1 MAFSFSKALV
11 LACSFCLFA
20 SLAFGRDFSIVG
32 YSSEDLKSMDKLIE
46 LFESWMSKHGK
57 IYQSIEEKLLR
68 FEIFKDNLKHIDE
81 RNKVVSNYWLGL
93 NEFADLSH
101 QEFKNKYLGLK
112 VDYSRRRESPEEFTY
127 KDVELPKSV
136 DWRKKGA
143 VAPVKNQGSCGSCWA
158 FSTVAAV
165 EGINQIVTGNLT
177 SLSEQELIDCD
188 RTYNNGCNGGLMDYA
203 FSFIVENGGLHKEED
218 YPYIM
223 EEGTCEMTKEE
234 TEVVTIS
241 GYHDVP
247 QNNEQSLLK
256 ALANQPLS
264 VAIEASGRDFQFYSG
279 GVFDGHCGSDLD
291 HGVAAVGYG
300 TAKGV
305 DYIIVKNSWG
315 SKWGEKGYIRMRRN
329 IGKPEGICGIYKM
342 ASYPTKKKCPFFLI
356 LSLFSCIHIS
366 TTITMAF
373 SSSKALFLACSFCLF
388 ASLAV
393 AGDFSIVGYS
403 SEDLKSMDKLIELF
417 ESWMSRH
424 GKIYQ
429 SIEEKLHR
437 FDIFK
442 DNLKH
447 IDERNKVVSNY
458 WLGLNEFAD
467 LSHQEF
473 KNKYLGL
480 KVDYSRRR
488 ESPEEFTYKDFEL
501 PKSVDWRK
509 KGAVTQVKNQGSC
522 GSCWAFSTVAAVEGI
537 NQIVTGNLT
546 SLSEQELIDCDRTY
560 NNGCNGGLMD
570 YAFSFI
576 VENGGLHKEE
586 DYPYIM
592 EEGTCEMTKEE
603 TEVVT
608 ISGYHDVPQNNEQS
622 LLKALV
628 NQPLSVAIEASGR
641 DFQFYSGGVFDGHC
655 GSDLD
660 HGVAAV
666 GYGTSK
672 GVNYIIVKNSW
683 GSKWGEK
690 GYIRMRRNIG
700 KPEGICGIYKM
711 ASYPTKK
718 K

>member
-1 MAFSFSKALV
+1 MEHSWDLIEFSNQHAKLRTLALV
-11 LACSFCLFA
+11 LIACSFCLFA

-46 LFESWMSKHGK
+46 LFESWMSRHGK
-57 IYQSIEEKLLR
+57 IYENIEEKLLR

-101 QEFKNKYLGLK
+101 REFNNKYLGLK

-234 TEVVTIS
+234 TQVVTIS

-305 DYIIVKNSWG
+305 DYITVKNSWG
-315 SKWGEKGYIRMRRN
+315 SKFIPGLYRLCLN
-329 IGKPEGICGIYKM
+329 
-342 ASYPTKKKCPFFLI
+342 FFP
-356 LSLFSCIHIS
+356 SSHQFS
-366 TTITMAF
+366 TMAF
-373 SSSKALFLACSFCLF
+373 STSKALLVLACSFCLF
-388 ASLAV
+388 ASLTF
-393 AGDFSIVGYS
+393 GRDFSIVGYS

-417 ESWMSRH
+417 ESWISRH

-437 FDIFK
+437 FEIFK

-488 ESPEEFTYKDFEL
+488 ESPEEFTYKDVEL

-576 VENGGLHKEE
+576 VENDGLHKEE

-592 EEGTCEMTKEE
+592 EEGTCEMAKEE

-622 LLKALV
+622 LLKALA

-666 GYGTSK
+666 GYGTAK
-672 GVNYIIVKNSW
+672 GVDYITVKNSW